1 MARKISQKMNMYSR
15 QVHPRKVDLQKRQMP
30 IVRCMCGAKILVV
43 PDLKAMNRA
52 VNNHIVEHKKTG
64 NHSEG
69 STTYLTKQILI
80 KASKMKHST

>member
-1 MARKISQKMNMYSR
+1 MARKISQKMNMYTR
-15 QVHPRKVDLQKRQMP
+15 QVHPRKVRIQRRQMP

-52 VNNHIVEHKKTG
+52 VNNHIVEHRKTG
-64 NHSEG
+64 NHSKG
-69 STTYLTKQILI
+69 STMYLTKQILI